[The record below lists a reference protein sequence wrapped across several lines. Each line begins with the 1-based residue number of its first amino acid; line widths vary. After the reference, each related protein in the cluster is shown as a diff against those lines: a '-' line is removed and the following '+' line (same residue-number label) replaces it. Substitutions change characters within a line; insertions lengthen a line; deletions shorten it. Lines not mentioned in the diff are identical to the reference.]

1 MTTSTTGLQRSTA
14 LVLFALAVGGFAIG
28 TTEFATMSLLPYFA
42 PALGID
48 APTAGHVISAYAL
61 GVVVGAPLLAVLGA
75 RLPRRTLLVLLMALF
90 AVGNGLSA
98 LAPTYHWMLLFRFI
112 SGLPHGA
119 YFGIA
124 ALVAA
129 SIVPPHRRTVAVGR
143 MFLGLTVATIIG
155 VPLANWL
162 SQAVGWRWSF
172 ALVAALGVLTMICVR
187 LLAPYSPA
195 EPDSSPLRELG
206 ALKRGQVWLT
216 LGIGAIGFGGLFAVY
231 TYLADILG
239 AVTHV
244 SPSIVPLVMAVFGFG
259 MTLGNLFE
267 QVAQG
272 HTEAEHR
279 HHQRYDARRD
289 VGDGAK
295 DVGQVGVHREQ
306 AAEADGADAQGQP
319 DLPALERT
327 QLAQRAGVRLGRRVG
342 REQAHADHGQH
353 AQCRDQGEAPAPAHG
368 LAQPVGQRH
377 ADDGGDGEAEE
388 HPPDCHGA
396 PVRRHDGGGDQ
407 RGDAEV
413 GAVGQAADE
422 AEQQHPV
429 VGRRQCA
436 EAVADGEQRHQQ
448 YQQGTTWQARAE
460 NRQQRRTDHHT
471 QGVGADHVAG
481 GGGVDAQRRGEVGQ
495 QAHGGEF
502 GGADGEAADSKGEK
516 HQGRTA
522 LQSGGGGRHWVSL
535 VFLRCAVA
543 ARLSARARSRQ

>member
-98 LAPTYHWMLLFRFI
+98 LAPTYQWMLLFRFI

-129 SIVPPHRRTVAVGR
+129 SVVPPHRRTVAVGR

-187 LLAPYSPA
+187 LLAPYAPA

-244 SPSIVPLVMAVFGFG
+244 SPSIVPLVMAVFGIG
-259 MTLGNLFE
+259 MTLGNLFIPVLADRAVMPTAGGLLVWSAVVLAIFPFTAGNIWTISICVFFVGFGGALGTVL
-267 QVAQG
+267 QTRLMDVA
-272 HTEAEHR
+272 E
-279 HHQRYDARRD
+279 
-289 VGDGAK
+289 
-295 DVGQVGVHREQ
+295 
-306 AAEADGADAQGQP
+306 DAQG
-319 DLPALERT
+319 LAAALNHSAFNFANALGPYLGGLALAAGYGWTSPGWVGSLLAIGGFVLWSVSVVTSRS
-327 QLAQRAGVRLGRRVG
+327 AQR
-342 REQAHADHGQH
+342 
-353 AQCRDQGEAPAPAHG
+353 
-368 LAQPVGQRH
+368 
-377 ADDGGDGEAEE
+377 
-388 HPPDCHGA
+388 
-396 PVRRHDGGGDQ
+396 
-407 RGDAEV
+407 
-413 GAVGQAADE
+413 
-422 AEQQHPV
+422 
-429 VGRRQCA
+429 
-436 EAVADGEQRHQQ
+436 
-448 YQQGTTWQARAE
+448 
-460 NRQQRRTDHHT
+460 
-471 QGVGADHVAG
+471 
-481 GGGVDAQRRGEVGQ
+481 
-495 QAHGGEF
+495 
-502 GGADGEAADSKGEK
+502 S
-516 HQGRTA
+516 TA
-522 LQSGGGGRHWVSL
+522 LSNEG
-535 VFLRCAVA
+535 
-543 ARLSARARSRQ
+543 